1 MMNTKNED
9 KDKKAAAKIDV
20 NTPHDSVVQRF
31 LRETSTVKSFFKEY
45 LPADITE
52 LLDLRTLEF
61 VRDKFVDAAM
71 AKFFSDYLYKV
82 KFKDRKDGFIFLLLE
97 HKSWAYR
104 FTGFQALKYI
114 VQIWDQYLV
123 DNEKAKY
130 LPPVIPVV
138 LYHGKGKWNLDT
150 HFSVLFKKPG
160 SLSEYIPGFR
170 YLLLDISHSPDEE
183 IKGSAVLKILLMS
196 LKYIFKPQL
205 RDKLGEIFGLFKKI
219 KNKQSALDYL
229 ETLVN
234 YLMSSAGNLEEEEI
248 EVPVSEV
255 FNQGGEIMA
264 TIAEKLI
271 NQGIEKGVDKG
282 KWYVVMNMLRKG
294 MDIGSIEELTGF
306 TVAQINEFKER
317 MQGQPLN
324 AAI

>member
-1 MMNTKNED
+1 MMNTQK
-9 KDKKAAAKIDV
+9 KDKEAAGEINV
-20 NTPHDSVVQRF
+20 STPHDSVVQRF
-31 LRETSTVKSFFKEY
+31 LRETATVKSFFSEY
-45 LPADITE
+45 LPADIAA
-52 LLDLRTLEF
+52 LLDLRTLKF
-61 VRDKFVDAAM
+61 VRDKFVDTAM
-71 AKFFSDYLYKV
+71 EKYFSDYLYKV
-82 KFKDRKDGFIFLLLE
+82 KFKDRKEGFIFLLLE

-114 VQIWDQYLV
+114 VQIWDQYLA

-150 HFSVLFKKPG
+150 HFSVLFKNPG
-160 SLSEYIPGFR
+160 IMSEYIPGFR

-196 LKYIFKPQL
+196 LKYIFKPRL
-205 RDKLGEIFGLFKKI
+205 RNKLREIFGLFKKI
-219 KNKQSALDYL
+219 KNKQHALDYL

-234 YLMSSAGNLEEEEI
+234 YLMSSAGNLEEKEI

-271 NQGIEKGVDKG
+271 NQG
-282 KWYVVMNMLRKG
+282 KWDVVLNMLKKG
-294 MDIGSIEELTGF
+294 IDIPNIEELTGF
-306 TVAQINEFKER
+306 TAAQINEFKEK
-317 MQGQPLN
+317 MQTQQVN
-324 AAI
+324 AAA